1 MWQTVKRGSCSKN
14 QETDRMSNQFLVRL
28 NFPSIHEPSALDNKT
43 RLQEYHYHDLKSCC
57 QQVETSLYIANKLQ
71 PKLTFC
77 VLKQG
82 LTGRGKG
89 QKFIGELGDTLCKMV
104 LRWLELLKFANLSQR
119 RKTKKERRWRCLE
132 NSFHIT

>member
-1 MWQTVKRGSCSKN
+1 MNNRVIKSISSSI
-14 QETDRMSNQFLVRL
+14 E
-28 NFPSIHEPSALDNKT
+28 FPSIHEPSALDNKT

-82 LTGRGKG
+82 LTGRGRG

-104 LRWLELLKFANLSQR
+104 LLPIGASQICEPFPAEEDKE
-119 RKTKKERRWRCLE
+119 RKTLE
-132 NSFHIT
+132 MFGKFLSYHLTGTLQMGELD